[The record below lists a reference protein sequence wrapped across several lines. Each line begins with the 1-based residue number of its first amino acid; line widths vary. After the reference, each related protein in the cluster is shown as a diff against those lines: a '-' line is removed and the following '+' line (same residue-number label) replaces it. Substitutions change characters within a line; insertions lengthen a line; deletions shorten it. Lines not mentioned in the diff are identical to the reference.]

1 MLSLLFDTHEESSTT
16 RSIEDEG
23 RRNDIKELLAKEGT
37 NIEKMKG
44 PQLISFARKLGCTS
58 APLKPLTAKAYI
70 KKVLNEHRLLNL
82 DTNP

>member
-1 MLSLLFDTHEESSTT
+1 MTNNKYADVIEYWKPINLKWSQSTITTGRLSFAEKLRFLFDTHEESSTT

-44 PQLISFARKLGCTS
+44 PQLISF
-58 APLKPLTAKAYI
+58 
-70 KKVLNEHRLLNL
+70 
-82 DTNP
+82 